1 MNHTSIV
8 VAAFLA
14 IAVILTSVAASA
26 LPQQQAFAHNSHH
39 RHHNNHNNN
48 NDIRVSQD
56 INQLNNCTSG
66 AYCDNQAN
74 NQLNINH

>member
-14 IAVILTSVAASA
+14 TAVILTSVAVSA

-39 RHHNNHNNN
+39 RHHNNHNS
-48 NDIRVSQD
+48 NDIRVSQE
-56 INQLNNCTSG
+56 INQLNNCTRG